1 MQRTAPN
8 GFLLHR
14 RADREATPTQ
24 STDGGAAPCIP
35 ARFGLYSAARCAFCQ
50 RFSLALHGVRLPIL
64 VAEALH
70 KTFGPRTILGQVAFS
85 IHRGER
91 IGLVGKNGSGKSTL
105 AKILAGLDEIDSGT
119 LSLRRGARILYLE
132 QNPQFA
138 PGQSALEVVLGGLR
152 EWCEAREHHRRLTEF
167 LHERS
172 GAELQAS
179 IEQQAQAAAEIE
191 RLGGWERVHHAQAA
205 LAKLGIANPE
215 AAIETLSGGELRRVA
230 LARALLTAPDLLILD
245 EPTNHLDLASIEWL
259 ETELCERFPN
269 AVLLITH
276 DRCLLDRVT
285 TRTLELHDALLD
297 AYEGGYSEYLEGK
310 ALREEQA
317 QRTERNR
324 QNFLRRELDWLRRQP
339 KARSGKQKARTQ
351 RAATVLDIPRPKY
364 ERAIQLETQTSQIG
378 KSILR
383 LDHLGLRT
391 PEKLLFENL
400 TLELQK
406 GDRIGIV
413 GPNGSG
419 KTSLLRCITGELK
432 PSTGRIAPGKNT
444 KFAYLDQ
451 ARSGLD
457 PKGTIHENVAQTRS
471 EILFGEDSIPV
482 RNYLERFLF
491 DSTAQRKLVGTLS
504 GGERARVALAKLL
517 AEPCNLLLLD
527 EPTND
532 LDVETLSA
540 LEAMLQDFA
549 GSLFVVSHDRWLLDR
564 VTTKTLVLDGAGK
577 IEISPGNY
585 SAYLERREAKAK
597 TEQETKTSAPT
608 PKRDTEPKKRKALT
622 YAEKLELETILER
635 IASAE
640 LKVQELETK
649 LSDPALYAR
658 AAANNAQGD
667 DASAVTAA
675 FETAKAELDSLL
687 ARWEELE
694 TKRTEGERAG

>member
-1 MQRTAPN
+1 M
-8 GFLLHR
+8 
-14 RADREATPTQ
+14 
-24 STDGGAAPCIP
+24 
-35 ARFGLYSAARCAFCQ
+35 
-50 RFSLALHGVRLPIL
+50 PIL

-70 KTFGPRTILGQVAFS
+70 KTFGPRTILGQVSLS

-105 AKILAGLDEIDSGT
+105 GKILAGLDELDSGT
-119 LSLRRGARILYLE
+119 LRIRRDARILYLE
-132 QNPQFA
+132 QNPCFT
-138 PGQSALEVVLGGLR
+138 PGQTALEVVVGGLR
-152 EWCEAREHHRRLTEF
+152 DWCEARERHQQISELLTQ
-167 LHERS
+167 HT
-172 GAELQAS
+172 GDELQAA
-179 IEQQAQAAAEIE
+179 IEKQAQAAAEVE
-191 RLGGWERVHHAQAA
+191 HLGGWERLHQAQAM
-205 LAKLGIANPE
+205 LAKLGIVNAKANV
-215 AAIETLSGGELRRVA
+215 ATLSGGELRRVA
-230 LARALLTAPDLLILD
+230 LARALLTKPDLLILD

-259 ETELCERFPN
+259 ESELCERFPN

-276 DRCLLDRVT
+276 DRCLLDHVT
-285 TRTLELHDALLD
+285 TRTLEIHDGALD
-297 AYEGGYSEYLEGK
+297 AYDGGYSEYLEGK

-339 KARSGKQKARTQ
+339 KARSGKQKARIQ
-351 RAATVLDIPRPKY
+351 RAEAAIDIARPAY
-364 ERAIQLETQTSQIG
+364 VRAIEFEAQSSRTG

-383 LDHLGLRT
+383 LDHLALRT
-391 PEKLLFENL
+391 PEKILFENL

-419 KTSLLRCITGELK
+419 KTSLLRCIAGEIK
-432 PSTGRIAPGKNT
+432 PESGRIVQGKNT
-444 KFAYLDQ
+444 KIAYLDQ

-457 PKGTIHENVAQTRS
+457 LTATVHENVAQTRS
-471 EILFGEDSIPV
+471 EISFGEDSIPV

-491 DSTAQRKLVGTLS
+491 DSTAQRKLASALS

-564 VTTKTLVLDGAGK
+564 VTTKTLVLDGAGN

-585 SAYLERREAKAK
+585 SAYLARREAKLA
-597 TEQETKTSAPT
+597 ERDETKPAAPT
-608 PKRDTEPKKRKALT
+608 QKRVAEPKRRKALT
-622 YAEKLELETILER
+622 YGEKLELDTILER
-635 IASAE
+635 IAAAE
-640 LKVQELETK
+640 EKLKALETR
-649 LSDPALYAR
+649 LFDPALYSKAT
-658 AAANNAQGD
+658 GD
-667 DASAVTAA
+667 NASAATSVAVD
-675 FETAKAELDSLL
+675 FETAKAELDRLL

-694 TKRTEGERAG
+694 EKRASDEQGA